1 MKTQK
6 TVLESEV
13 LIQSEEVSMKDYRL
27 EELEKSYGDLMEEIL
42 VEVFS
47 CEGEDD
53 FMDERSIYDLSS
65 DEELEKRVK
74 KEVELLNDGSAEVD
88 DLTLL
93 EKQARSY
100 FDNPDYVFTPE
111 EEIPVEWVTGFIQ
124 INAGLKFDKN
134 GKPVE
139 IWKSFGQKLICE
151 ADLLS
156 SPEEVI
162 TRVEGLG
169 IEWTEMVRVVFYGKS
184 LEEYVGSRIYGKEEK
199 KQLAPLCKEHDR
211 ILLAVPSYEECDSD
225 ESIFSRID
233 KMVKESIQ
241 YGSDLNLDRVALG
254 HYELTLSRLEEL
266 KREELESVQDQRIVR
281 FQKRSVERRNEF
293 DAHFK
298 EARET
303 IKALNIGEV
312 KVSQL
317 FDKDSKFLG
326 QVMYLCQKKGERIEN
341 PALFFQLKALANKRK
356 CEEIQESSDSLMAIE
371 VIAKINKGEVIEP
384 HLLSFDELEE
394 VFKVLWSGT
403 GIRINTEHK
412 SIYFKLKERF
422 NHLKGVN
429 KRNAA

>member
-13 LIQSEEVSMKDYRL
+13 LNQAEEVNMKDYRL
-27 EELEKSYGDLMEEIL
+27 EEFENVYGDLMEEVL

-47 CEGEDD
+47 CESEDD
-53 FMDERSIYDLSS
+53 FIDERAIYDLSS
-65 DEELEKRVK
+65 NEELERRIK
-74 KEVELLNDGSAEVD
+74 KELEQLNDGSAEVD
-88 DLTLL
+88 NLSLL
-93 EKQARSY
+93 EKQAKDY

-111 EEIPVEWVTGFIQ
+111 EETPVEWVTGFVQ
-124 INAGLKFDKN
+124 INAGLKFDKT

-151 ADLLS
+151 VDLLS

-162 TRVEGLG
+162 EKVESLG
-169 IEWTEMVRVVFYGKS
+169 IEWIEMVRVVFYGKS
-184 LEEYVGSRIYGKEEK
+184 LEKYVGSRIYSKDEK
-199 KQLAPLCKEHDR
+199 KKLAPLCEEHDR

-266 KREELESVQDQRIVR
+266 KQEELEATQEQRFKR
-281 FQKRSVERRNEF
+281 LQKRSVERRNEF

-312 KVSQL
+312 KISQL

-356 CEEIQESSDSLMAIE
+356 CEEIQNSPSSSMAIE
-371 VIAKINKGEVIEP
+371 FISKINSGEVVEP
-384 HLLSFDELEE
+384 HLLNLEELEE
-394 VFKVLWSGT
+394 VFRVLWSGT
-403 GIRINTEHK
+403 GIRINTEYK
-412 SIYFKLKERF
+412 SVYFKLKERF
-422 NHLKGVN
+422 NHLKED
-429 KRNAA
+429 KEIKAA